1 MQAAAKCCKRG
12 HTSQLT
18 LPGSAAQVAPA
29 GLSAGN
35 AASLGALCT
44 AVWVALFA
52 VKAALGFSLRGIA
65 LHFLQ
70 RHAKT

>member
-1 MQAAAKCCKRG
+1 M
-12 HTSQLT
+12 T
-18 LPGSAAQVAPA
+18 AQVAPA
-29 GLSAGN
+29 KLSAGN
-35 AASLGALCT
+35 VAFLGALCT

-52 VKAALGFSLRGIA
+52 VKAALGFSLRSTA

>member
-1 MQAAAKCCKRG
+1 MQ
-12 HTSQLT
+12 TT
-18 LPGSAAQVAPA
+18 LQVAPA

-35 AASLGALCT
+35 VAFLGALCT
-44 AVWVALFA
+44 TVWVVLFA
-52 VKAALGFSLRGIA
+52 LKAVLGFSLRGIA